1 MKKNSFVSRF
11 EDSDEESDRKKKRE
25 CLWKN
30 IGLTE
35 VEMDIIGYRYVILE
49 NKIQEI
55 LQRIKDGDTEF
66 EVDAGDLTDSEILYV
81 KNEIEKRL
89 S

>member
-1 MKKNSFVSRF
+1 MKG
-11 EDSDEESDRKKKRE
+11 
-25 CLWKN
+25 KN
-30 IGLTE
+30 IAE

-49 NKIQEI
+49 NKIQEC
-55 LQRIKDGDTEF
+55 LQRIMDGDTEF

>member
-1 MKKNSFVSRF
+1 MKG
-11 EDSDEESDRKKKRE
+11 
-25 CLWKN
+25 KN
-30 IGLTE
+30 IAE

-49 NKIQEI
+49 NKIQEC
-55 LQRIKDGDTEF
+55 LRRIMDGDTEF
-66 EVDAGDLTDSEILYV
+66 EIDAGDLTDSEILYV

>member
-1 MKKNSFVSRF
+1 MKG
-11 EDSDEESDRKKKRE
+11 
-25 CLWKN
+25 KN
-30 IGLTE
+30 IAE

-49 NKIQEI
+49 NKIQEC
-55 LQRIKDGDTEF
+55 LQRIMDGDTEF
-66 EVDAGDLTDSEILYV
+66 EVDAGDFTDSEILYV